1 MRDAA
6 RTAGVPA
13 IYTKVVYQKH
23 ALNGGRFFQKAKP
36 LRHFLEGSPLGAWP
50 AGLDVSDDELVV
62 SKQYPSA
69 FFGTSLASTL
79 TTWGID
85 TLIITGLTT
94 SGCVRASCLDA
105 CCHGSIPIV
114 VREGC
119 GDRHE
124 APHEANL
131 FDMNAKYA
139 DVVSEQEVLAY
150 IAARKEK
157 TIATDRGS
165 EVGKLPD
172 RWGHRDIEQTHRPGW
187 LDRAGSRF
195 GAGSRDGLADQAGHD
210 LCDDR
215 GRRQHRSDG
224 ANGRR
229 DLSAKFGKTFVVENR
244 PSAGGAAASGP
255 VVSAAPD
262 GYTLLFTPNSAI
274 LLTPLVQK
282 MNFDPDN
289 IFTPVTNVG
298 TGSQVVAVKRSLPV
312 NNLAEFLAYAKAN
325 PRKLNY
331 AVAGPTTSAT
341 WRRCCCSN
349 APVSSW
355 SWSPRAASHRPF
367 PILWQA
373 ASISTSAMPRFYC
386 RSGTI
391 RRSSCWR
398 SAPR

>member
-1 MRDAA
+1 
-6 RTAGVPA
+6 
-13 IYTKVVYQKH
+13 
-23 ALNGGRFFQKAKP
+23 

-105 CCHGSIPIV
+105 CCHGFIPIV

-165 EVGKLPD
+165 EVK
-172 RWGHRDIEQTHRPGW
+172 TTGW
-187 LDRAGSRF
+187 MG
-195 GAGSRDGLADQAGHD
+195 
-210 LCDDR
+210 
-215 GRRQHRSDG
+215 
-224 ANGRR
+224 
-229 DLSAKFGKTFVVENR
+229 
-244 PSAGGAAASGP
+244 
-255 VVSAAPD
+255 
-262 GYTLLFTPNSAI
+262 TP
-274 LLTPLVQK
+274 
-282 MNFDPDN
+282 
-289 IFTPVTNVG
+289 
-298 TGSQVVAVKRSLPV
+298 
-312 NNLAEFLAYAKAN
+312 
-325 PRKLNY
+325 
-331 AVAGPTTSAT
+331 
-341 WRRCCCSN
+341 
-349 APVSSW
+349 
-355 SWSPRAASHRPF
+355 
-367 PILWQA
+367 
-373 ASISTSAMPRFYC
+373 
-386 RSGTI
+386 
-391 RRSSCWR
+391 
-398 SAPR
+398 